1 MRISFKLNR
10 EYDTELIR
18 QLEKYKEKNL
28 SQVIRKILRDS
39 LVYRKREVEDVFV
52 EELESVDTNVVVT
65 NETPASNTDKDD
77 IEVRQINKKTE
88 INKSKDIIKWNF
100 PE

>member
-1 MRISFKLNR
+1 MRISFKLNK
-10 EYDTELIR
+10 EYDTELIK
-18 QLEKYKEKNL
+18 QLEKYKDRNL